1 MLALG
6 KKNGWQLIGER
17 NWLIEEASG
26 SFSLPPLYDNFLSCI
41 RDGSRPHADI
51 EESHRSAALVRL
63 GNIPRRH
70 RRTLA
75 FDLLAAAIYG
85 AAVRS
90 TTHWRCFSAG
100 VEGRIR
106 QPGRS

>member
-51 EESHRSAALVRL
+51 EESHRSAALVHL
-63 GNIPRRH
+63 GNIARRL
-70 RRTLA
+70 RRLLA
-75 FDLLAAAIYG
+75 FDPLAATI
-85 AAVRS
+85 
-90 TTHWRCFSAG
+90 
-100 VEGRIR
+100 
-106 QPGRS
+106 